1 MAVVST
7 APVAYL
13 TPGSYFIAFSS
24 PAVEA
29 DFGSIGSFNPWPPTT
44 PPTPPTNYLQRVW
57 DSGTYGWCYY
67 TKLFVDPNPAPGETT
82 PPYTGAISAHSVVL
96 ESQ

>member
-1 MAVVST
+1 MAVVATST
-7 APVAYL
+7 VPYSAPSTY
-13 TPGSYFIAFSS
+13 TPYMLRPTTSAG
-24 PAVEA
+24 
-29 DFGSIGSFNPWPPTT
+29 FGALGKFNPWPTVVAVVS
-44 PPTPPTNYLQRVW
+44 YLQRVW
-57 DSGTYGWCYY
+57 DTGSSGWCYY